1 MKPLYQATLL
11 FFLSLIFVNPVLAQ
25 TKISGTVVNA
35 QGETLPGANVY
46 IKDSYDGATSDTSGA
61 YTFTT
66 FETGAQILVAS
77 YIGYEKLEQP
87 VNLEG
92 TAMEVKLEMKEE
104 FSAQNTVLITAG
116 GFGANDQVK
125 AIVLNPLDIVTTA
138 GAAGDI
144 FNALQYLPG
153 TQTVGEEN
161 GLFVRGGAA
170 SETVTII
177 DELVVQRPFFS
188 TVPDLPSRARFNPF
202 LFKGTFFSTGAYS
215 ARYGQ
220 ALSSALVLNTTDLAD
235 TSSGGA
241 NVLPIGPGGF
251 YQKKWDKTSLALSG
265 NYADVTPLFWI
276 NKQNPDWEIAPR
288 SGGGSVIFR
297 HKPSKSSIIKL
308 YSTYNYSFFVVKNQ
322 DPFNPFDALG
332 NANIDRTRLNSTNI
346 YNNASYRNLLN
357 DNWVLYVGLSHSLDK
372 DDIDVNA
379 DDIGRSDTRIQAK
392 SWLSRGF
399 GKNNKVW
406 FGAETHRI
414 INSQSFNTFNQ
425 EISDQYTAAFAET
438 EIYLSPKIAFR
449 PGVRFEHSSL
459 LGKVNLAPRASFA
472 VKAGR
477 DGSISLAYG
486 NFYQNPISEYTFYD
500 QNLDFE
506 RADHYLANYTWMK
519 DRRTFRVEGYYKNYD
534 NLVRTFPDA
543 NGPIGLSYDNSG
555 FGYAG
560 GVDFF
565 WRDQKTIKNGDYW
578 VSYSYLDTRRLYQ
591 NFPVEAQPYFASN
604 HNLSLVY
611 KHFIADLR
619 TSFGASYNYGSG
631 RPYFNPNREAAE
643 DFHSDR
649 TEDFHNLS
657 LNAAYLTS
665 IKDNFTIVFLSVG
678 NVTGRNNVFGY
689 RYAGTPDASGQFPRI
704 QVNPPQ
710 TRSFFIGMFI
720 SFQ

>member
-1 MKPLYQATLL
+1 MKIQNLLYPLL
-11 FFLSLIFVNPVLAQ
+11 FLMLLNGGSLLAQ
-25 TKISGTVVNA
+25 TSISGTVVNA

-46 IKDSYDGATSDTSGA
+46 VKDSYDGATSDTSGA
-61 YTFTT
+61 FTFTT
-66 FETGAQILVAS
+66 FETGDQILVAS

-87 VNLEG
+87 ISLSGE
-92 TAMEVKLEMKEE
+92 ALEVKMEMKEE

-138 GAAGDI
+138 GAAGDV

-188 TVPDLPSRARFNPF
+188 SVPDVPSRSRFNPF

-235 TSSGGA
+235 TSAGGA

-251 YQKKWDKTSLALSG
+251 YQKKWSKTSLAVSG
-265 NYADVTPLFWI
+265 NYTDVTPLFLI
-276 NKQNPDWEIAPR
+276 NKQQPDWEIPPR
-288 SGGGSVIFR
+288 AGGGSVIFR

-308 YSTYNYSFFVVKNQ
+308 YSTYNYQFFVVKNP
-322 DPFNPFDALG
+322 DPFNPQS
-332 NANIDRTRLNSTNI
+332 ITRTKLNSHNLYT
-346 YNNASYRNLLN
+346 NASYRNLLN
-357 DNWVLYVGLSHSLDK
+357 DNWVLYVGASHSLDQ
-372 DDIDVNA
+372 DDILLNST
-379 DDIGRSDTRIQAK
+379 DIGRQDTRIQGKA
-392 SWLSRGF
+392 WLSRAF

-406 FGAETHRI
+406 FGAETHRL
-414 INSQSFNTFNQ
+414 INSQSFTTLNQ
-425 EISDQYTAAFAET
+425 EIQDQYTAAFAES
-438 EIYLSPKIAFR
+438 EFYLSPKVAFR

-472 VKAGR
+472 VKAGEN
-477 DGSISLAYG
+477 GSVSLAYG
-486 NFYQNPISEYTFYD
+486 SFYQNPTTEFTFQD
-500 QNLDFE
+500 QSLGFE
-506 RADHYLANYTWMK
+506 RADHYLANYTWIK
-519 DRRTFRVEGYYKNYD
+519 KNRTFRVEGYYKNYD
-534 NLVRTFPDA
+534 NLARGTLNQTTGQMLPPF
-543 NGPIGLSYDNSG
+543 DNAG
-555 FGYAG
+555 YGYAG

-578 VSYSYLDTRRLYQ
+578 VSYSYLDTRRLYR
-591 NFPVEAQPYFASN
+591 NFPIEAQPYFASN
-604 HNLSLVY
+604 HNLSVVY

-619 TSFGASYNYGSG
+619 TSLGASYNYGSG
-631 RPYFNPNREAAE
+631 RPFYNPNLGDAE
-643 DFHSDR
+643 FNSER
-649 TEDFHNLS
+649 TPDFHNLS
-657 LNAAYLTS
+657 INAAYLTS
-665 IKDNFTIVFLSVG
+665 ILNNFTVVFASVG
-678 NVTGRNNVFGY
+678 NVLGRNNVFGY
-689 RYAGTPDASGQFPRI
+689 RYSPDGSFRI

-710 TRSFFIGMFI
+710 TRSIFVGMFI

>member
-1 MKPLYQATLL
+1 MKHNYLGALILLLTLL
-11 FFLSLIFVNPVLAQ
+11 SGNSILAQ
-25 TKISGTVVNA
+25 TTITGTVVNA
-35 QGETLPGANVY
+35 KGETLPGANVY
-46 IKDSYDGATSDTSGA
+46 VKDSYDGATTDTSGA
-61 YTFTT
+61 FTFTT
-66 FETGAQILVAS
+66 FESGEQTLVAS

-87 VNLEG
+87 VNLAG
-92 TAMEVKLEMKEE
+92 SALEVKLEMKEE

-138 GAAGDI
+138 GAAGDV

-177 DELVVQRPFFS
+177 DELVVQQPFFS
-188 TVPDLPSRARFNPF
+188 TVPDLPSRSRFNPF
-202 LFKGTFFSTGAYS
+202 LFKGTFFSTGGYS

-235 TSSGGA
+235 TSAGGL

-251 YQKKWDKTSLALSG
+251 YQKKWSNTSLAVSG
-265 NYADVTPLFWI
+265 NYVDVTPLFLV
-276 NKQNPDWEIAPR
+276 NKQKPDWEIPPR
-288 SGGGSVIFR
+288 SGGGSIIFR

-308 YSTYNYSFFVVKNQ
+308 YSTYNYNFFVVKNQ
-322 DPFNPFDALG
+322 DPFIPFNSLG
-332 NANIDRTRLNSTNI
+332 NPNITRTRLNSQNI

-357 DNWVLYVGLSHSLDK
+357 ENWVLYAGLSHSHDR

-379 DDIGRSDTRIQAK
+379 DDIQTKDTRLQAK
-392 SWLSRGF
+392 AWLSRAF

-406 FGAETHRI
+406 FGAETHRL
-414 INSQSFNTFNQ
+414 INSQSFNVFDQ
-425 EISDQYTAAFAET
+425 EINDQYTAGFAET
-438 EIYLSPKIAFR
+438 EVYVSPKIAFR

-459 LGKVNLAPRASFA
+459 LSKVNIAPRASFA
-472 VKAGR
+472 IKAGK

-486 NFYQNPISEYTFYD
+486 NFYQNPITEYTFYD
-500 QNLDFE
+500 QSLDFE
-506 RADHYLANYTWMK
+506 RSDHYLVNYTWIK
-519 DRRTFRVEGYYKNYD
+519 DKRTFRVEGYYKNYD

-543 NGPIGLSYDNSG
+543 NGPVGLSYDNSG

-560 GVDFF
+560 GVDVF

-578 VSYSYLDTRRLYQ
+578 ISYSYLDTRRLYQ
-591 NFPVEAQPYFASN
+591 NFPIEAQPYFASD

-619 TSFGASYNYGSG
+619 TSFGASYNFGTG
-631 RPYFNPNREAAE
+631 RPYFNPNLENDE

-649 TEDFHNLS
+649 TSDFHNLS
-657 LNAAYLTS
+657 LNASYLTS
-665 IKDNFTIVFLSVG
+665 IRDNFTVVFVSVG

-689 RYAGTPDASGQFPRI
+689 RYSPERDATGNYPRI

-710 TRSFFIGMFI
+710 TRNFFIGMFI
-720 SFQ
+720 AFQ